1 MCFTA
6 HPYLHSGKCAA
17 TFQWQHKT
25 LGFIAETQRSQ
36 PAASQR
42 RCWPHDVDMNK
53 VKMNKH
59 FTLFMST
66 KRSVYFLLQISQ

>member
-42 RCWPHDVDMNK
+42 RCWPYDVDMYAFFTVHNT
-53 VKMNKH
+53 VKNIR
-59 FTLFMST
+59 T
-66 KRSVYFLLQISQ
+66 